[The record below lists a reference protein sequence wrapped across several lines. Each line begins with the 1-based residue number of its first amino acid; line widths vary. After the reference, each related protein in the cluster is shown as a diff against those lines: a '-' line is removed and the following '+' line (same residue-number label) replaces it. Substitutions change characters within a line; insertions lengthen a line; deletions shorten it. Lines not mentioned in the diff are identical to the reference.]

1 MRSRKKINAA
11 VLFSGGK
18 DSFYALLKSIKKF
31 NIKCLISLK
40 PLSKESYM
48 FHFPNI
54 DLVKLQSKALNL
66 PLIFIKTKG
75 EKEKELSDLKRA
87 LRKAIEEYHV
97 KGVFCGALASNY
109 QKTRLEKV
117 CQELNLSLFAPLWK
131 KEPEEYMNELI
142 KSGFKII
149 ITAVASFGLSQ
160 KWLGRKLDGNALADL
175 IKLNKKTKIHLGGE
189 GGEYETFV
197 LDGPIFKS
205 KIKIQDYDI
214 EMENQCTGRFIIK
227 DLALI
232 KKS

>member
-1 MRSRKKINAA
+1 MKVAC
-11 VLFSGGK
+11 LFSGGK
-18 DSFYALLKSIKKF
+18 DSTYSLYRIIKEGHSVECLVAIKSK
-31 NIKCLISLK
+31 
-40 PLSKESYM
+40 SKDSWM
-48 FHFPNI
+48 FHTTNI
-54 DLVKLQSKALNL
+54 EYVEVQARALGI
-66 PLIFIKTKG
+66 PILIGYSKG